1 MGKVS
6 LSRPQPPTPEPTPEP
21 KKLIPKLT
29 KKELINVVVYTG
41 GVLLIGFVIGL
52 LSHPLFSTTHVVR
65 FRSDFDQMQLDLEN
79 KLESASKKLNGIE
92 EPLCGQCYGEEAVG
106 SSSKRVKENL
116 KSGIGQLHFVKDYV
130 ASPHYSMFEYS
141 TTHEGR
147 PDNLRPFSFH
157 ISLHKLY
164 RLI

>member
-6 LSRPQPPTPEPTPEP
+6 LSRSQLQPPTPEPTPEP

-92 EPLCGQCYGEEAVG
+92 DEELRKLLTE
-106 SSSKRVKENL
+106 SKKVKIDEIKKQLEEFKSFRSKQFSEIKEFCEKKKNEL
-116 KSGIGQLHFVKDYV
+116 KQKEI
-130 ASPHYSMFEYS
+130 
-141 TTHEGR
+141 
-147 PDNLRPFSFH
+147 
-157 ISLHKLY
+157 LY
-164 RLI
+164 NR

>member
-92 EPLCGQCYGEEAVG
+92 DEDLRKLFASAKKEKIEEI
-106 SSSKRVKENL
+106 KKQLEEFKNFKNKQFTEINEFCEKKKNELKQKE
-116 KSGIGQLHFVKDYV
+116 I
-130 ASPHYSMFEYS
+130 
-141 TTHEGR
+141 
-147 PDNLRPFSFH
+147 
-157 ISLHKLY
+157 LY
-164 RLI
+164 NR

>member
-6 LSRPQPPTPEPTPEP
+6 LSKPPTPEPTPEP

-65 FRSDFDQMQLDLEN
+65 FRSEFDQIQLDLEN
-79 KLESASKKLNGIE
+79 KLESTSKKLNGIE
-92 EPLCGQCYGEEAVG
+92 DEDLRKLFASAKKEKIEEIKKQLEEFKNFKNKQF
-106 SSSKRVKENL
+106 SEIKEFCEKKKNEL
-116 KSGIGQLHFVKDYV
+116 KQKEI
-130 ASPHYSMFEYS
+130 
-141 TTHEGR
+141 
-147 PDNLRPFSFH
+147 
-157 ISLHKLY
+157 LY
-164 RLI
+164 NR

>member
-52 LSHPLFSTTHVVR
+52 LSHPLFTTTHVVR
-65 FRSDFDQMQLDLEN
+65 FRSEFDQIQLDLEN
-79 KLESASKKLNGIE
+79 KLESTSKKLDGIE
-92 EPLCGQCYGEEAVG
+92 DEELRKLLTE
-106 SSSKRVKENL
+106 SKKVKIEEIKKQLEEL
-116 KSGIGQLHFVKDYV
+116 KSFRSKQ
-130 ASPHYSMFEYS
+130 
-141 TTHEGR
+141 
-147 PDNLRPFSFH
+147 FSEIKEFCEKKKNELKQKE
-157 ISLHKLY
+157 ILY
-164 RLI
+164 NR

>member
-79 KLESASKKLNGIE
+79 KLESASKKLDGIE
-92 EPLCGQCYGEEAVG
+92 DEELRKLLTDA
-106 SSSKRVKENL
+106 KKEKIDEIKKQLEEL
-116 KSGIGQLHFVKDYV
+116 KSFRSKQ
-130 ASPHYSMFEYS
+130 
-141 TTHEGR
+141 
-147 PDNLRPFSFH
+147 FSEIKEFCEKKKNELKQKE
-157 ISLHKLY
+157 ILY
-164 RLI
+164 NR

>member
-65 FRSDFDQMQLDLEN
+65 FRNQFDQMQLDLEN
-79 KLESASKKLNGIE
+79 KLESTSKKLDGIE
-92 EPLCGQCYGEEAVG
+92 DEELRKLLTE
-106 SSSKRVKENL
+106 SKKVKIDEIKKQLEEFKNFKSKQFSEINEFCEKKKNEL
-116 KSGIGQLHFVKDYV
+116 KQKEI
-130 ASPHYSMFEYS
+130 
-141 TTHEGR
+141 
-147 PDNLRPFSFH
+147 
-157 ISLHKLY
+157 LY
-164 RLI
+164 NR

>member
-6 LSRPQPPTPEPTPEP
+6 LSRSQPPAPEPTPEP

-52 LSHPLFSTTHVVR
+52 LSHPLFTTTHVVR

-92 EPLCGQCYGEEAVG
+92 DEDLRKLFASAKKEKIEEIKKQLEEFKNFKNKQF
-106 SSSKRVKENL
+106 SEIKEFCEKKKNEL
-116 KSGIGQLHFVKDYV
+116 KQKEI
-130 ASPHYSMFEYS
+130 
-141 TTHEGR
+141 
-147 PDNLRPFSFH
+147 
-157 ISLHKLY
+157 LY
-164 RLI
+164 NR

>member
-52 LSHPLFSTTHVVR
+52 LSHPLFTTTHVVR
-65 FRSDFDQMQLDLEN
+65 FRSEFDQIQLDLEN
-79 KLESASKKLNGIE
+79 KLESTSKKLDGIE
-92 EPLCGQCYGEEAVG
+92 DEELRKLLTDA
-106 SSSKRVKENL
+106 KKEKIDEIKKQLEEL
-116 KSGIGQLHFVKDYV
+116 KSFRSKQ
-130 ASPHYSMFEYS
+130 
-141 TTHEGR
+141 
-147 PDNLRPFSFH
+147 FSEIKEFCEKKKNELKQKE
-157 ISLHKLY
+157 ILY
-164 RLI
+164 NR

>member
-52 LSHPLFSTTHVVR
+52 LSHPLFTTTHVVR
-65 FRSDFDQMQLDLEN
+65 FRSEFDQIQLDLEN
-79 KLESASKKLNGIE
+79 KLESTSKKLNDIE
-92 EPLCGQCYGEEAVG
+92 DEELRKLLTDA
-106 SSSKRVKENL
+106 KKEKIDEIKKQLEEL
-116 KSGIGQLHFVKDYV
+116 KSFRSKQ
-130 ASPHYSMFEYS
+130 
-141 TTHEGR
+141 
-147 PDNLRPFSFH
+147 FSEIKEFCEKKKNELKQKE
-157 ISLHKLY
+157 ILY
-164 RLI
+164 NR